1 MKAFNIVAALW
12 LVCGVVAAPGCAEDI
27 PPGASSQYQG
37 GNPVPGGNP
46 APGAS
51 PVGGAA
57 VTYAQIKPALAV
69 RCGPCHAANGS
80 AVGAHSLVDSSA
92 SAKLAATSPECVG
105 RTKGECA
112 YIRVRS
118 GTMPPRMMC
127 TGNPAQDTGKPK
139 CLTQEEQLL
148 LYGWITGGLQ

>member
-12 LVCGVVAAPGCAEDI
+12 LVGGAVAGLGCANEI
-27 PPGASSQYQG
+27 PPGASSQYTG
-37 GNPVPGGNP
+37 GSP
-46 APGAS
+46 APSGS
-51 PVGGAA
+51 PPGVAA
-57 VTYAQIKPALAV
+57 VTYAQVKPALAA
-69 RCGPCHAANGS
+69 RCGPCHAAGGT
-80 AVGAHSLVDSSA
+80 ALGAHSLADSNA
-92 SAKLAATSPECVG
+92 SSKLPATSAECVG

-127 TGNPAQDTGKPK
+127 TGNPAQDVGKPK

>member
-12 LVCGVVAAPGCAEDI
+12 LVCAAAAGPGCAEDI
-27 PPGASSQYQG
+27 PPGASSQYG
-37 GNPVPGGNP
+37 GGGSS
-46 APGAS
+46 AGTAS
-51 PVGGAA
+51 
-57 VTYAQIKPALAV
+57 VTYAQVKPALSN

-80 AVGAHSLVDSSA
+80 AFGAHSLADSPA
-92 SAKLAATSPECVG
+92 SSRLPATSPECVG

-127 TGNPAQDTGKPK
+127 TGNPAQDVGKPK
-139 CLTQEEQLL
+139 CLTQDEQLL